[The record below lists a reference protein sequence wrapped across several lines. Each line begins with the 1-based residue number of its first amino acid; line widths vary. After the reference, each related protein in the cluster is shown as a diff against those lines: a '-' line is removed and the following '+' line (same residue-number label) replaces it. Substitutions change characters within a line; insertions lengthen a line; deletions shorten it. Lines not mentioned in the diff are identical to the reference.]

1 MENIFSCFFWI
12 LNNEIFYFETKWRR
26 GKGEKNWLIKWLISS
41 ENTRVAVHLWYEYS
55 FTGKVRDYK
64 IFPPNLYSVE
74 KNFKFPQPGGI
85 STILADNFAGNKKV
99 DEKERATFRRK
110 EFPSVMA
117 DCKLCSRE
125 ILIGNANTT
134 WECIKISCVREKK
147 NVFPEFFNDEKLV
160 FKIFPSIFP
169 ARGVELFYKARI
181 PFFLPLTK

>member
-41 ENTRVAVHLWYEYS
+41 ENTRVAVHLRYEYS

-147 NVFPEFFNDEKLV
+147 KRFPG
-160 FKIFPSIFP
+160 IFQRWEISFQDFSEYFSGTGCWII
-169 ARGVELFYKARI
+169 L
-181 PFFLPLTK
+181 